1 MLSRQAFVFEC
12 ATPRRAVILAERD
25 ACSAVFGVKQ
35 GNSVAA
41 KPLLSPIGE
50 SQGETVV

>member
-12 ATPRRAVILAERD
+12 ATQRRAVPILAERD

-35 GNSVAA
+35 G
-41 KPLLSPIGE
+41 
-50 SQGETVV
+50 